1 MVGSHEAHLN
11 PNTQHTMPTPKYKTD
26 LTTPA
31 HLDELSSVKMTFVFA
46 IYSPW
51 RGEIGAAFLEYWED
65 DRPTDCIWEVDDLP
79 EAKRLLKD
87 LDPEDVGLYPEECHD

>member
-1 MVGSHEAHLN
+1 
-11 PNTQHTMPTPKYKTD
+11 MPTPKYRTE

-31 HLDELSSVKMTFVFA
+31 HLDELSSLKMTFVFA

-51 RGEIGAAFLEYWED
+51 RGDIGAAFLEYWED

-79 EAKRLLKD
+79 EAKRILKD
-87 LDPEDVGLYPEECHD
+87 LAPEDVGLDLLNN